1 MYLTPNFTKL
11 TLPCYI
17 LPQSTSAII
26 NAFSA
31 SDLRS
36 AAQNELLKLTPKI
49 DERAIFAEA
58 EEAFRALDTYLKRDP
73 ERTPTTLLDAAVF
86 SYTFLLLEL
95 GEEGWADARLASIVK
110 DCKALKAHK
119 ESIRKG
125 YFRAR
130 VPKVWR
136 KAGLE

>member
-1 MYLTPNFTKL
+1 MYLTPNFTKI
-11 TLPCYI
+11 TIPCYI
-17 LPQSTSAII
+17 YPQSTSPII

-36 AAQNELLKLTPKI
+36 AAQNELLKYTPKI
-49 DERAIFAEA
+49 DERAVFAEA
-58 EEAFRALDTYLKRDP
+58 EEAFKAIDTFLKQNG

-95 GEEGWADARLASIVK
+95 RDEGWADGRLAEIVRG
-110 DCKALKAHK
+110 CKGLRAHE

-130 VPKVWR
+130 VPGVWR
-136 KAGLE
+136 RVVME